1 MDSANDNP
9 LKRFSTFWV
18 GLVLFA
24 AFGLVGLVLGM
35 IGFNKLV
42 KNGYDEVNSER
53 RETIREEV
61 DKTHSGARELAD
73 KSFER
78 VGAVYLESAP
88 VAVEKPEF
96 ILPGSATQLGKASGG
111 TGVKVPAGFP
121 EVAADAPIDQAVMAK
136 GQALYAVC
144 SACHGPN
151 GEGMYH
157 INKTGPPLADS
168 EWVVGP
174 VANLIAIQFRGL
186 NGTIEVNGKSYTPVA
201 PMAPL
206 PLDDESVAAVLTYI
220 RNSFGNKASPV
231 TAEQV
236 KAMEGEKGKPMLS
249 PADLIPPK

>member
-1 MDSANDNP
+1 MASSNNNS

-24 AFGLVGLVLGM
+24 AFGVAGLVLG
-35 IGFNKLV
+35 IGFNKPV
-42 KNGYDEVNSER
+42 ENAYYDMESER
-53 RETIREEV
+53 RGKIKEEV
-61 DKTHSGARELAD
+61 DESHAGAQKMAHT
-73 KSFER
+73 SFAR
-78 VGAVYLESAP
+78 VGASYLESAP

-111 TGVKVPAGFP
+111 TGVKVPVGFP
-121 EVAADAPIDQAVMAK
+121 EVSVDAAVDPAMMAK
-136 GQALYAVC
+136 GQALYAIC
-144 SACHGPN
+144 SACHGIN

-157 INKTGPPLADS
+157 VNKTGPPLAES
-168 EWVVGP
+168 EWVLGP

>member
-1 MDSANDNP
+1 MDSANDNS

-18 GLVLFA
+18 GLLLFA
-24 AFGLVGLVLGM
+24 AFGLVGMVLGF
-35 IGFNKLV
+35 GFKKPV
-42 KNGYDEVNSER
+42 KNGYDEMESER
-53 RETIREEV
+53 RGKIKKEV
-61 DKTHSGARELAD
+61 DASHAGAQKLAHA
-73 KSFER
+73 SFER
-78 VGAVYLESAP
+78 VGAKYLESAP

-121 EVAADAPIDQAVMAK
+121 EVPADAPVDPAVMAK

-144 SACHGPN
+144 SACHGAN

-157 INKTGPPLADS
+157 INKTGPPLAES
-168 EWVVGP
+168 EWVLGP

-206 PLDDESVAAVLTYI
+206 PLDDDSVAAVLTYI

-249 PADLIPPK
+249 PADLLPAK